1 MTGDDGRCAVRLVRF
16 GAETSQVGVDV
27 RAALSSWGPADT
39 VLGGI
44 ALLGVT
50 PLGCPRPVEAVIV
63 VPRGVMVV
71 VGVDLPDPAVRL
83 EAPLTDMWKADGWP
97 LVREDGAVN
106 PAQEALAAAKA
117 VTTALEARALAPI
130 PVSTIVAVGPYVG
143 QVVQSTGDLHQGV
156 RVLHPDPRSMLTAT
170 RELAV
175 AARPCSVEQVRALLA
190 ELVGDQVPMLIGE
203 VAAEGFADAV
213 TPDLASASTTLI
225 PRITERTH
233 PRRPRTPGR
242 LVRWWDSPA
251 RRRRTRRI
259 RARARRVRMLG
270 KAGQERLAN
279 RARWLPV
286 AVLGVLAALVVA
298 GVAVLVSSTGGGAP
312 VARAAGQP
320 PPAPA
325 PPQVRVSGVA
335 FSPKGSAEATDCAS
349 LAYGDIQV
357 WLAQHACVDV
367 VRSVYQTATDNR
379 AAAVALAVVT
389 FADPATATAF
399 GTEANTPGSG
409 GITDLVTDGAGW
421 PGGPTSF
428 DNAAYTVTVRDTS
441 VRVTEVVWS
450 DGPSSPTDP
459 ALNRL
464 AATSAGLPVSQ

>member
-1 MTGDDGRCAVRLVRF
+1 MRLVRF
-16 GAETSQVGVDV
+16 GAETSQVGADV

-63 VPRGVMVV
+63 LPRGVVVV
-71 VGVDLPDPAVRL
+71 VGVDLPAPAVRL
-83 EAPLTDMWKADGWP
+83 DAPLAEQWKADGWP

-106 PAQEALAAAKA
+106 PAEEALAAARA

-156 RVLHPDPRSMLTAT
+156 RVLHPDPRSMLTAA

-203 VAAEGFADAV
+203 VVAEGFADAV

-225 PRITERTH
+225 PRITDRTTQ
-233 PRRPRTPGR
+233 PRRPKTPGR
-242 LVRWWDSPA
+242 LGRWWDSPV
-251 RRRRTRRI
+251 RRRRSRRI
-259 RARARRVRMLG
+259 RARARQVRRFG
-270 KAGQERLAN
+270 KVGQERLAQ
-279 RARWLPV
+279 RARWLPA

-298 GVAVLVSSTGGGAP
+298 GVAVLVSSAGGAAP
-312 VARAAGQP
+312 AARAAGQP
-320 PPAPA
+320 PAPS
-325 PPQVRVSGVA
+325 PQVRVSGVA
-335 FSPKGSAEATDCAS
+335 FSPKGAAQATDCAN

-357 WLAQHACVDV
+357 WLTKHACTGL
-367 VRSVYQTATDNR
+367 VRSVYQTASGGR

-399 GTEANTPGSG
+399 GAQANTPGSG
-409 GITDLVTDGAGW
+409 GITDLVADGGDW

-428 DNAAYTVTVRDTS
+428 NNAAYTVAVQGTS
-441 VRVTEVVWS
+441 VRLTEVVWS
-450 DGPSSPTDP
+450 DGTSSPTDP
-459 ALNRL
+459 ALTKL
-464 AATSAGLPVSQ
+464 AATSAGLPANQ